1 MIPANKKITKRTIG
15 LFLTKYIVVAQYD
28 LFGIGKRP
36 NTWLPE
42 RYSKEASTAFL
53 KFNLGKACIDYLIFF
68 GKEKVNKNFIKKEN
82 SSYGAQR
89 FNKQI
94 PKKTK
99 IFGAAA

>member
-1 MIPANKKITKRTIG
+1 MIPASKKITKRTIG

-53 KFNLGKACIDYLIFF
+53 KFNLGKACIDFHRVI
-68 GKEKVNKNFIKKEN
+68 GNRKVNKKNF
-82 SSYGAQR
+82 
-89 FNKQI
+89 
-94 PKKTK
+94 
-99 IFGAAA
+99 